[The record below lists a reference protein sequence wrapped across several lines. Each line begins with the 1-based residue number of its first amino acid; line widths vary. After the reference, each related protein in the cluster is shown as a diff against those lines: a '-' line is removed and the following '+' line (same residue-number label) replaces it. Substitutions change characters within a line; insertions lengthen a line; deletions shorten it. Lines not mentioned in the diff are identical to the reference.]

1 MVDGSRKVDCLLLVL
16 LVLLS
21 SVVLKF
27 VRRSAPGGGSCSS
40 SLSILAAQ
48 TVEVVDLSL
57 FLVGQLQHNQTG
69 Y

>member
-27 VRRSAPGGGSCSS
+27 VRRSAPGGDSCSS